1 MKSERVTFANRQGET
16 LAARLD
22 LPEDEQPIAYA
33 LFAHCFTCTKNIK
46 ATVNIAAALN
56 RERIAVLRF
65 DFTGLGQSEGVFADT
80 NFTTNVA
87 DLVAAAE
94 FMADQYQAPQIIIG
108 HSLGGAAVLQAA
120 CEIPSLKAVATIAAP
135 HDPGHVAN
143 HFKMVREQIEQE
155 GSAEVNLAGR
165 TFTIRQQ
172 FLEDLEMQ
180 QLDTHIKNL
189 KAALLVMHSPRD
201 ATVAIDNAAEIYRA
215 AKHPKSFISLD
226 DADHLLLKEE
236 DSLYA
241 GMMIA
246 AWSRRYIEMP
256 EESDGP
262 NIVLDNRV
270 TTSTEHEGFFTEL
283 FAQGHAMVADEP
295 LQYGGTDRGPTPYD
309 YLLAALGACTSMT
322 VQMYARHKKLP
333 LEKAVVRLTHKK
345 IHAEDCGHCET
356 KNGKIDRMEREVEL
370 IGELDES
377 QRKRLLEIAERCPVH
392 KTLHSEVEIISTLKK
407 EHEQPSDKDKE
418 IASGQ
423 DQDHQ
428 ERNPSN
434 LNRKQ
439 P

>member
-1 MKSERVTFANRQGET
+1 MSYGHQDKGYHMKSERVTFANRQGET

-65 DFTGLGQSEGVFADT
+65 DFTGLGQSEGDFADT

-120 CEIPSLKAVATIAAP
+120 GEIPSLKAVATIAAP

-143 HFKMVREQIEQE
+143 HFKMVREQIEQD
-155 GSAEVNLAGR
+155 GSAEVN
-165 TFTIRQQ
+165 
-172 FLEDLEMQ
+172 
-180 QLDTHIKNL
+180 
-189 KAALLVMHSPRD
+189 
-201 ATVAIDNAAEIYRA
+201 RA

-256 EESDGP
+256 EESEEP

-283 FAQGHAMVADEP
+283 FARGHAMVADEP
-295 LQYGGTDRGPTPYD
+295 LQYGGSDRGPTPYD

-356 KNGKIDRMEREVEL
+356 KNGKIDRMEREIEL

-407 EHEQPSDKDKE
+407 EHEQP
-418 IASGQ
+418 
-423 DQDHQ
+423 
-428 ERNPSN
+428 
-434 LNRKQ
+434 
-439 P
+439 